1 MRYVILFLLAFQ
13 AHAGQPDYEACGF
26 VAGWA
31 SRAMHIAH
39 KIELP
44 ADRWI
49 ITEDGYE
56 PDEYAAIMRIKHEAY
71 NDVPALTR
79 RVALACGQKEE
90 S

>member
-1 MRYVILFLLAFQ
+1 MKYLLFFLALPAYAAQ
-13 AHAGQPDYEACGF
+13 SDYEACGF

-56 PDEYAAIMRIKHEAY
+56 PDEYAAIMQIKHEAY
-71 NDVPALTR
+71 HDVPALTR
-79 RVALACGQKEE
+79 RVARACGQKEE